1 LPAGVALHALIKEA
15 KSWLRK
21 NVFCPIEILKQMDLH
36 GGTLNYKGIGVLND
50 VESAASYT

>member
-1 LPAGVALHALIKEA
+1 VALHALIKEA

-36 GGTLNYKGIGVLND
+36 GGTLNNKGIGVLND